1 MVRLPGRRF
10 WIALVIV
17 AIAAFFGLN
26 AYSQRS
32 QFCGSCHAVM
42 GEYYE
47 SWQTSTHGETAECLD
62 CHSEPGWTGYYHS
75 KVEGARNA
83 LQFYLN
89 IEKGEKA
96 SPPGPAACLREG
108 CHVVAELERSPGQ
121 AGFAHSGH
129 IGSVSCVECHGDV
142 GHRGAERERAVS
154 CAACHGGSDEAT
166 SE

>member
-1 MVRLPGRRF
+1 MARLPGRRF
-10 WIALVIV
+10 WFALLIV

-47 SWQTSTHGETAECLD
+47 SWQTSTHGENAECLD

-83 LQFYLN
+83 LEFYLG
-89 IEKGEKA
+89 IEKEGKA
-96 SPPGPAACLREG
+96 PPPGPASCLRDG
-108 CHVVAELERSPGQ
+108 CHVADDLKRSEGTG
-121 AGFAHSGH
+121 GFAHTQH
-129 IGSVSCVECHGDV
+129 MESVGCVDCHGDI
-142 GHRGAERERAVS
+142 GHRETERERAVD
-154 CAACHGGSDEAT
+154 CATCHGGTA